1 MPGQTVR
8 EASSSLPAHTADAVK
23 AVETTVHSAKDTWH
37 IEALGD
43 KNPTILQL

>member
-8 EASSSLPAHTADAVK
+8 EAYSSLPAHTANAVK
-23 AVETTVHSAKDTWH
+23 AVETTVSAKDTWH
-37 IEALGD
+37 IEALAD